1 MQDQIKPVKIEVSNV
16 RKLSVDEFAEKVNE
30 EKTNNQNDNSD
41 DSDSET
47 KDKKDGGIFGKM
59 KTIEEAL
66 AEKEQKRKEKQK
78 KMDDMMEKKM
88 RMKPFILFTGVKD
101 NPIPYEN
108 KYMKAQFKKLK
119 EVNESIKLPV
129 IKEKLKKP

>member
-59 KTIEEAL
+59 KTIE
-66 AEKEQKRKEKQK
+66 KELLKN
-78 KMDDMMEKKM
+78 
-88 RMKPFILFTGVKD
+88 FITLHLYLSLT
-101 NPIPYEN
+101 
-108 KYMKAQFKKLK
+108 
-119 EVNESIKLPV
+119 
-129 IKEKLKKP
+129 

>member
-59 KTIEEAL
+59 KTIEEAQ
-66 AEKEQKRKEKQK
+66 AEKEQKRKEKH
-78 KMDDMMEKKM
+78 
-88 RMKPFILFTGVKD
+88 
-101 NPIPYEN
+101 
-108 KYMKAQFKKLK
+108 
-119 EVNESIKLPV
+119 
-129 IKEKLKKP
+129 